1 MIALTPEFAS
11 LLVAITASTVGAAPN
26 PRLGDENRR
35 FVVGVDVPGVAK
47 VHLRP
52 RTSTPNSRIF
62 GRHHEHEQDVEK
74 LADAKA
80 LYIQPP
86 TSAAALGKDASHRV
100 TPTNLLPEVAGRS
113 LGDPIDRPDPNEEV
127 HAEDAHTALVDHVAG
142 IFAGKDDGGVL
153 RRRAMFH
160 VDSQYGPGLI
170 ITHAAPHGVQQISRA
185 LALHELDRRGLLD
198 PLLPIL
204 GSIPGVGGIIQLVAG
219 TLSDVLSGLPILG
232 PILGGLILSPHKSAS
247 AENLGNESNP
257 SPGQFFLDA
266 SSSRNASTIYIV
278 DSGHPTSLA
287 LASQFNSTN
296 TTSERIVSLQMAF
309 VNATSGQV
317 QAYCATFDNDSAGEQ
332 SALAAKPCITDGV
345 TSVPHASQTF
355 GWNPTSHAVRP
366 MWNDEAGNR
375 RKRAYVVQAGSSS
388 ADVASEGGEDK
399 PESVVLVFK
408 PFAAQAPTNGSSTE
422 AASSGKDATGTG
434 PEAPTAPAP
443 KPAMAAIEDEDD
455 GIPVFIAGVSSS

>member
-1 MIALTPEFAS
+1 MIALAPEFAS

-26 PRLGDENRR
+26 PHLGNENRR

-62 GRHHEHEQDVEK
+62 GRHHEHEQDVENS
-74 LADAKA
+74 ADAKA

-86 TSAAALGKDASHRV
+86 TSAAALGKDASYRV
-100 TPTNLLPEVAGRS
+100 TPTDLAPDAARRG
-113 LGDPIDRPDPNEEV
+113 LGYPIDRPGPTEEV
-127 HAEDAHTALVDHVAG
+127 HAEDADVALIDHVAA
-142 IFAGKDDGGVL
+142 ISAGKDNEV
-153 RRRAMFH
+153 RRAMFH
-160 VDSQYGPGLI
+160 VYSQYGPGLI

-247 AENLGNESNP
+247 AQNLGNESDP
-257 SPGQFFLDA
+257 SPSQFFLDA

-278 DSGHPTSLA
+278 DSGHPTPLA

-309 VNATSGQV
+309 VNAANGQV
-317 QAYCATFDNDSAGEQ
+317 QAYCATFDNDGAGEQ
-332 SALAAKPCITDGV
+332 SALAAKPCITDGM

-366 MWNDEAGNR
+366 MWNDEAGNK

-388 ADVASEGGEDK
+388 ADVVSEGGEDK

-422 AASSGKDATGTG
+422 AALSGKDATGTG
-434 PEAPTAPAP
+434 PEAPTVPAP

-455 GIPVFIAGVSSS
+455 GIPVFIAGVSLS